1 VSKFVPALIAFLCF
15 VCLSVT
21 PAVAHAP
28 YNAGSPVPV
37 ELPEECRFLSIWVEY
52 PRYGNGM
59 SFRDLLL
66 NARVAG
72 LMKREFSKLGH
83 GISEGPDAAYWAL
96 AIMASNTGHR
106 QFALSATLEL
116 RNLGEGHNSGLMRYP
131 RRGELTAPTAYTA
144 LIHGSR
150 RELRERVREYVH
162 RADTALLTTS
172 KALCTYE
179 VQEKS
184 REREME
190 RRLRDIV
197 DDSAPPLPQDPWI
210 PPLSELDVN

>member
-1 VSKFVPALIAFLCF
+1 VLKFVPALIGFLCF
-15 VCLSVT
+15 VYLSVT

-28 YNAGSPVPV
+28 YNSGPPVPL
-37 ELPEECRFLSIWVEY
+37 ELPDECRFLSIWVEY
-52 PRYGNGM
+52 PRYGSGM
-59 SFRDLLL
+59 SSRDLVL
-66 NARVAG
+66 NARIAG

-83 GISEGPDAAYWAL
+83 GISDGPDTAYWAL

-116 RNLGEGHNSGLMRYP
+116 RNLGEGRNSGLIRYP
-131 RRGELTAPTAYTA
+131 RPGELTAPTAYTA

-162 RADTALLTTS
+162 RADTALLATS
-172 KALCTYE
+172 QALCTYE
-179 VQEKS
+179 AQERN

-190 RRLRDIV
+190 QRLRDMV
-197 DDSAPPLPQDPWI
+197 DDSAPPLPEDPWI
-210 PPLSELDVN
+210 PPLSELDVK

>member
-106 QFALSATLEL
+106 QFALSATL
-116 RNLGEGHNSGLMRYP
+116 
-131 RRGELTAPTAYTA
+131 TAYTA